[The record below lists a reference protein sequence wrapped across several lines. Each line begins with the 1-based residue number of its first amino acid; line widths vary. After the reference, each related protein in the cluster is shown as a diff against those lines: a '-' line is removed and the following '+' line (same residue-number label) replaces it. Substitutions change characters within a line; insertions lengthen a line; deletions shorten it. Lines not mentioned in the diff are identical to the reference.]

1 MATNESV
8 ITAGQQQVIDQAD
21 ALQIDMENYLSLLQG
36 IADLSIDTVG
46 PSLGYSQ
53 SLAAIAAYTTAVTAD
68 FGSGLVYPVFEDLIA
83 AAKTDGYDSAFL
95 LYLETTLKTKPTAAW
110 VTSVRSIQA
119 TYTALTT
126 ASAQA
131 LVAAVIPAL
140 GNGNSF
146 AVSMTEQV
154 DDRASTEATNSAL
167 IWEVFAQDL
176 LLSYQ
181 QEAINSGLGIE
192 ALRAKIV
199 NDMITVHNDY
209 NQAVVQ
215 LAKTDF
221 QALQTTVGQIQSQ
234 IRTQLEAHTTD
245 ANETFA
251 RVRLTNRN
259 YLIELDKDLA
269 TIKDGIRR
277 AATDYELQ
285 LGRGVAFVDYAN
297 SALSQAVIS
306 GTMHGNYTSGS
317 ED

>member
-154 DDRASTEATNSAL
+154 DDRASTEATDSAL
-167 IWEVFAQDL
+167 IWAVFAQDL

-221 QALQTTVGQIQSQ
+221 QALQATVGQIQSQ
-234 IRTQLEAHTTD
+234 ISTQLEAHITD

-251 RVRLTNRN
+251 RVRLSNRN

-269 TIKDGIRR
+269 TIKDNIRR
-277 AATDYELQ
+277 TATDYELQ